1 MAGHLLLKEGG
12 GTGDGGQ
19 DGAEVRV
26 GAGADVMDAR
36 HLQPRSER
44 LFLQQHIYLQLQ
56 QHIYLLVQ
64 SQQHNYLL
72 VQSQQH
78 IYLLVQSQQH
88 IYLLVQS
95 QQHIYLLV
103 QSQQNIYPAPPH
115 PPTHLYSDFFDERM
129 PETHRA

>member
-78 IYLLVQSQQH
+78 IYLLVQSQQ
-88 IYLLVQS
+88 
-95 QQHIYLLV
+95 
-103 QSQQNIYPAPPH
+103 NIYPAPPH
-115 PPTHLYSDFFDERM
+115 PPTHLCSDFFDERM